1 MQGLIEIEPKQFL
14 EFEAEENKLAHAQL
28 SLKNLTQQDV
38 AFKIKT
44 TTPTL
49 FQVKPSVG
57 VININQSQV
66 IEISTSQPIK
76 TDAKFDPKFQVNA
89 CFIDFPDQ
97 DLTQFWKNRDQST
110 IQSQQIKSRIKQ
122 QNAQQDAYSF
132 QSAPDSKILDSNASN
147 SQQQESKMFKSVIE
161 PKSEKDEQIK
171 QYQDQ
176 FEKLQQEY
184 LEFRKKI
191 EAETQQAQLRKDKSN
206 LTLSQLFVAV
216 LIALVAGY
224 FIGN

>member
-14 EFEAEENKLAHAQL
+14 EFDAEENKLAHAQL

-57 VININQSQV
+57 IINSKQTQV

-76 TDAKFDPKFQVNA
+76 NDAKFDPKFQVNA
-89 CFIDFPDQ
+89 CFIDFQDQ
-97 DLTQFWKNRDQST
+97 DLNQFWKNKDQST

-122 QNAQQDAYSF
+122 NIKQDDQPHQQ
-132 QSAPDSKILDSNASN
+132 APESKIFESNQSI

-161 PKSEKDEQIK
+161 PKAENDEQIK
-171 QYQDQ
+171 QYKEQL
-176 FEKLQQEY
+176 EKLQQEY
-184 LEFRKKI
+184 QDFRQKMEF
-191 EAETQQAQLRKDKSN
+191 ETQQALLKKDKSN
-206 LTLSQLFVAV
+206 LSFSQLLLAV
-216 LIALVAGY
+216 LIALIAGY
-224 FIGN
+224 LIGN

>member
-57 VININQSQV
+57 VININQTQL

-76 TDAKFDPKFQVNA
+76 ADAKFDPKFQVNA

-122 QNAQQDAYSF
+122 QNAQQDAQSF
-132 QSAPDSKILDSNASN
+132 QSVPDSKILDSNASV

-161 PKSEKDEQIK
+161 PKSEKDDQIK

-191 EAETQQAQLRKDKSN
+191 EAETQQAQLKKDKNN
-206 LTLSQLFVAV
+206 LSISQLLLAV
-216 LIALVAGY
+216 VIALVAGY

>member
-1 MQGLIEIEPKQFL
+1 MQGLIEIEPKQYL

-57 VININQSQV
+57 IINTNQTQI

-76 TDAKFDPKFQVNA
+76 SDAKFDPKFQVNA
-89 CFIDFPDQ
+89 CQIDFQDQ

-122 QNAQQDAYSF
+122 QNVQQDVQYHNSV
-132 QSAPDSKILDSNASN
+132 PDSKILESNSST

-161 PKSEKDEQIK
+161 PKTDKDDQIK
-171 QYQDQ
+171 QFQDQ
-176 FEKLQQEY
+176 YEKLVNIYIIQQY
-184 LEFRKKI
+184 SNKNIQILKRK
-191 EAETQQAQLRKDKSN
+191 QN
-206 LTLSQLFVAV
+206 LKLNKHYQKRIKV
-216 LIALVAGY
+216 I
-224 FIGN
+224 